1 MSSNG
6 CQHSILHLISRLY
19 IQCIWDIFENICLY
33 AKDIRKYL
41 TDRVFLITPPIYAK
55 FGLFK
60 KKFFKFFE
68 KQAIYFETHYSK
80 NSISI
85 FKNGHYKYQN
95 DEHHLLYTNLSQAIP
110 LTAFCLPAF
119 WTINYNII
127 RFKLKCQ
134 HCNLDRN
141 LKRAIQTNA
150 NLPSTFDQITTV
162 LYILSNMSHY
172 KIWNKS

>member
-1 MSSNG
+1 MESYGQLKIKITEIFDCTESSG
-6 CQHSILHLISRLY
+6 YLSLGL
-19 IQCIWDIFENICLY
+19 CIY
-33 AKDIRKYL
+33 
-41 TDRVFLITPPIYAK
+41 IYAK

-119 WTINYNII
+119 STINYNII

-162 LYILSNMSHY
+162 LYVLSKMSHC
-172 KIWNKS
+172 KI